1 MQTVTKAFVKEMSDL
16 IDKKHKEDLRKV
28 DYQYRSLKDSIHEWS
43 EGKGVGLRYEL
54 DHVLDGDKNEENLEA
69 LMKEVRAKK
78 DELS

>member
-28 DYQYRSLKDSIHEWS
+28 DYQYRSLKNSIHEWS
-43 EGKGVGLRYEL
+43 KGKGVGYEVDQL
-54 DHVLDGDKNEENLEA
+54 LGDDRNEENLEA